1 MQERLNELGNESIAR
16 LLIKYSTPAMIAMFV
31 NSMYNLV
38 DTIFVGY
45 GAGTLALAAL
55 AVSWPVQMIV
65 VAIGMA
71 VGIGTASVISRS
83 LGAGDHDRAERV
95 AGTSFVVIG
104 VIALAITCLGLLFL
118 QPLLRL
124 FGATEAIMP
133 YAVDYLSI
141 IFIGNFF
148 LASSISANNIIRSE
162 GAARV
167 AMISMITGAVVNT
180 ILDPIF
186 IFGLDMGIRG
196 AAIATVIANIST
208 FTFISWFFF
217 SGRSILNIKRR
228 HLIPDLNELPEVA
241 KIGSATFFSMIV
253 GSLMA
258 IPING
263 LIIHYGEDIHLAII
277 GVTNRAMM
285 FFFMPIFGLT
295 QGLQPII
302 GFNYGAKKLE
312 RVKETVRKASM
323 YATIMSV
330 FAFLVLM
337 FATQPLL
344 RIFSPDKELIIE
356 GIPIVRILCIAMPF
370 VGFQMVGGA
379 FFQALGRARP
389 AFVITLSRQVIVLLP
404 LAFIVPRFYGLTGL
418 WASFPTADLVSTTI
432 TAVWVLVAIRHLK
445 DDPKT
450 VEIPVDDTVDS
461 MSPI

>member
-1 MQERLNELGNESIAR
+1 
-16 LLIKYSTPAMIAMFV
+16 
-31 NSMYNLV
+31 
-38 DTIFVGY
+38 
-45 GAGTLALAAL
+45 
-55 AVSWPVQMIV
+55 
-65 VAIGMA
+65 
-71 VGIGTASVISRS
+71 
-83 LGAGDHDRAERV
+83 
-95 AGTSFVVIG
+95 
-104 VIALAITCLGLLFL
+104 
-118 QPLLRL
+118 
-124 FGATEAIMP
+124 
-133 YAVDYLSI
+133 
-141 IFIGNFF
+141 
-148 LASSISANNIIRSE
+148 
-162 GAARV
+162 
-167 AMISMITGAVVNT
+167 
-180 ILDPIF
+180 
-186 IFGLDMGIRG
+186 
-196 AAIATVIANIST
+196 
-208 FTFISWFFF
+208 
-217 SGRSILNIKRR
+217 
-228 HLIPDLNELPEVA
+228 
-241 KIGSATFFSMIV
+241 MIV

-312 RVKETVRKASM
+312 RVKETVRKASI